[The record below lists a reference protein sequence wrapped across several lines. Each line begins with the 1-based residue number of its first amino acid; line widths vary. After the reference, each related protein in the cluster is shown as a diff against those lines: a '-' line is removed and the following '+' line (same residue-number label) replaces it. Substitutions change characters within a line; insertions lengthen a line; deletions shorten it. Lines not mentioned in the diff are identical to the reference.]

1 MAQHQQTRTID
12 PTPEVTRRLRQIP
25 NVGPAIAADLI
36 RLGVTCVEDLAGG
49 DPDALYDQ
57 LCALDGA
64 RHDPCVLDTFTAVV
78 AFANGEPAQPWWIF
92 SRRRKEREQ
101 AANGRRGD

>member
-1 MAQHQQTRTID
+1 MA
-12 PTPEVTRRLRQIP
+12 EAAFAAAGRRE
-25 NVGPAIAADLI
+25 GS
-36 RLGVTCVEDLAGG
+36 
-49 DPDALYDQ
+49 ALDQ

-64 RHDPCVLDTFTAVV
+64 RHDPCVLDTFSAVV

-101 AANGRRGD
+101 AASIGS